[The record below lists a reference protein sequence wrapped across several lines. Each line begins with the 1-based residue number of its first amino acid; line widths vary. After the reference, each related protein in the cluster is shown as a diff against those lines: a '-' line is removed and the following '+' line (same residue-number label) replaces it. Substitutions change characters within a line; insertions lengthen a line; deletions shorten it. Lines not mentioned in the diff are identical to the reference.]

1 MLTGKVSNGTVPN
14 QEQGAEE
21 DEPNEADTSTG
32 ASEMSS
38 LSIETGDDTTGVI
51 VSNDQPIA
59 NLSIISGN
67 PDSDGDGIDA
77 FQVNESDEIIIGD
90 LDDLK
95 IISATDIE
103 LILEGTE
110 QGGSSVVLNRTLR
123 ISNALSLESVR
134 LNSSSWIRSSWF
146 GDFYSDGSPWVF
158 NLRMGWLYVL
168 PDTQSGFWFWDSH
181 FNSWWWT
188 RSDLFPYA
196 HLHGGNEASWI
207 YLDLDASTVKIYD
220 FNSQK
225 WSTRPK

>member
-1 MLTGKVSNGTVPN
+1 MK
-14 QEQGAEE
+14 Q
-21 DEPNEADTSTG
+21 
-32 ASEMSS
+32 
-38 LSIETGDDTTGVI
+38 GDDSSGTI

-67 PDSDGDGIDA
+67 PDSDGDGIHA

-95 IISATDIE
+95 IMSATDIE

-110 QGGSSVVLNRTLR
+110 KGGSSVVLNRTLR

-158 NLRMGWLYVL
+158 NLRMGWLYAL

-225 WSTRPK
+225 WSTRP